1 MIIEPSAQPFASIAH
16 RSRVVRGLFAD
27 AAVRGGYRSI
37 VERLPPM
44 NGAGGDTVHLA
55 VGVEWRREDALSIL
69 E

>member
-1 MIIEPSAQPFASIAH
+1 M
-16 RSRVVRGLFAD
+16 RGLFAD